1 MRDMMG
7 DSSMID
13 QKLRLLSQGDFKTN
27 LKFLKYKFN
36 PNETDGDEA
45 KLS

>member
-1 MRDMMG
+1 MS
-7 DSSMID
+7 DSSMLD
-13 QKLRLLSQGDFKTN
+13 QKLRMLSQGDFKTN

-36 PNETDGDEA
+36 PNETDGDDT

>member
-1 MRDMMG
+1 MRDIMT

-13 QKLRLLSQGDFKTN
+13 QKLKALSQNRDGDFKTN

-36 PNETDGDEA
+36 PGNEE
-45 KLS
+45 